1 MNTSTPTQTQRFAAA
16 FAGAVL
22 AFAPFA
28 VPAASAS
35 THVPDRDS
43 RSTVGQFD
51 VAEFVA
57 HAKAQMAHDR
67 ATRPTTYS
75 TTSEESTST
84 GLDAGER
91 LALVKGAASLNRGAD
106 G

>member
-1 MNTSTPTQTQRFAAA
+1 MNTSTPTQTQLFAAA
-16 FAGAVL
+16 FAGAVSRLRTIRGPRGLRLHARPRPGL
-22 AFAPFA
+22 A
-28 VPAASAS
+28 
-35 THVPDRDS
+35 HHC
-43 RSTVGQFD
+43 GQFD

-75 TTSEESTST
+75 ATSEESTST

-91 LALVKGAASLNRGAD
+91 LAQVKARASLNRGAD

>member
-16 FAGAVL
+16 FAGAAL

-35 THVPDRDS
+35 THVPDRDT

-57 HAKAQMAHDR
+57 HAKAQMAHER
-67 ATRPTTYS
+67 ATRPTTYA

-84 GLDAGER
+84 ELDAGER
-91 LALVKGAASLNRGAD
+91 LAQVKARVSHTRGTD

>member
-16 FAGAVL
+16 FAGPVL

-35 THVPDRDS
+35 THVPDRDT

-51 VAEFVA
+51 VVEFVA

-67 ATRPTTYS
+67 ATRPTTYA

-91 LALVKGAASLNRGAD
+91 LAQAKARAARTRGAD